1 MCGRLHV
8 RAADVTELLFEF
20 LELIHEGPDNLNAA
34 PTEKIS
40 VLVSDPTGEVT
51 LQPMRWWLTPSW
63 AKQPSTRYSMFN
75 AKAETAANLPS
86 FREPYKKR
94 RCVVPVSGFYEW
106 ARRQGH
112 KQAYLLQS
120 AETPG
125 LLLAG
130 LWDRWQGTDDS
141 GQFQR
146 IDSFT
151 ILTTAACDAMQQV
164 HHRQPVILDKDQALC
179 WLDPT
184 IATRKL
190 ESYFAPQLATAIA
203 ALPVSSWVNNA
214 VNKDA
219 RCEQGLAEALL
230 LS

>member
-8 RAADVTELLFEF
+8 RAADVTALLVEF
-20 LELIHEGPDNLNAA
+20 LELIHHGPDNLNAA
-34 PTEKIS
+34 PTEEIS
-40 VLVSDPTGEVT
+40 VLVSDTQGAIS

-86 FREPYKKR
+86 FREPYRKR

-120 AETPG
+120 AESPG

-130 LWDRWQGTDDS
+130 LWDRWQGRDEN
-141 GQFQR
+141 GQSQQL
-146 IDSFT
+146 DSFT
-151 ILTTAACDAMQQV
+151 ILTTAASAGCNRCITASRFSWTKIKRWVGWTQ
-164 HHRQPVILDKDQALC
+164 ILPPQNWNRISRPAGNTYDS
-179 WLDPT
+179 
-184 IATRKL
+184 IAGIIL
-190 ESYFAPQLATAIA
+190 G
-203 ALPVSSWVNNA
+203 
-214 VNKDA
+214 
-219 RCEQGLAEALL
+219 EQCA
-230 LS
+230 